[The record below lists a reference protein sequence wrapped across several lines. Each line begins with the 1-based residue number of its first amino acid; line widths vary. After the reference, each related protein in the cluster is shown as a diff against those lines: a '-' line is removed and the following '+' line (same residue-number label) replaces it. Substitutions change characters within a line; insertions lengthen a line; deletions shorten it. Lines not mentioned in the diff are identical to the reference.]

1 MGSRKADI
9 LARRVRRYLK
19 LQAALKPQ
27 YKRMDDLL
35 AKILNDMKPNQ
46 IAGNGM
52 LVDNFATENK
62 VYRSHGIARFEIKAV
77 GT

>member
-1 MGSRKADI
+1 MGHRKADI
-9 LARRVRRYLK
+9 LARQVNRYLK
-19 LQAALKPQ
+19 LQSAMKPQ

-35 AKILNDMKPNQ
+35 VKILKDMKPNQ

-62 VYRSHGIARFEIKAV
+62 V
-77 GT
+77 